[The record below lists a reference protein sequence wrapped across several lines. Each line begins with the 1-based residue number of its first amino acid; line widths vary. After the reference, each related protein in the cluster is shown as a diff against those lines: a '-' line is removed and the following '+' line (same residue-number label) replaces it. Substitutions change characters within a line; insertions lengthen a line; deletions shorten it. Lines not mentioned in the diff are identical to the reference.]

1 MMKATLKKEHT
12 ESYTFSPVFYSKSRE
27 VSRNKP
33 STTTVETFEEKRLRK
48 LKESEDAMKEIA
60 NKKKINPHSEKLLK
74 KRAELGNKNNSVR
87 QKSKEENFESKKI
100 NEKSQSL
107 LAKKYKKDIMLLF
120 NYLDSENSEYI
131 CFDDIKKA
139 VLSCHVPIN
148 HEVSTSSSAEI
159 IWNLLD
165 HSNKGYITFPDF
177 FEICKLTQSK
187 AVKDDKSVFRDFVNT
202 TIQHLKAEIV
212 PPKSPDHIH
221 RDNPKFIPR
230 IGQKSADIAKRLKQK
245 ELQVLEMSFRQEAGS
260 MDETA
265 QIMTGSIL
273 EETPITTMK
282 LSMYDHMMLRK
293 KLALDKIESRRKD
306 LEMEEKRQTTFQPTL
321 FTRGHKS
328 SRAPTHADESSYI
341 DSKDEYDNMSY
352 NSRQD
357 SVFERLYAE
366 KDKRDSVAAG
376 VPSAD
381 TVTQNDLE
389 ECTFQPSIPTF
400 SPEILKTSKLPSGF
414 YENISRIR
422 ESYTNKKKSQ
432 EEKEKSLFSFD
443 NERYMRSRRI
453 AAMGPSP
460 FTFKESKM
468 GKKTNKIPRFNIII
482 ITITIIL
489 HYSRLFCF

>member
-1 MMKATLKKEHT
+1 
-12 ESYTFSPVFYSKSRE
+12 
-27 VSRNKP
+27 
-33 STTTVETFEEKRLRK
+33 
-48 LKESEDAMKEIA
+48 
-60 NKKKINPHSEKLLK
+60 
-74 KRAELGNKNNSVR
+74 
-87 QKSKEENFESKKI
+87 
-100 NEKSQSL
+100 
-107 LAKKYKKDIMLLF
+107 MLLF
-120 NYLDSENSEYI
+120 NYLDSENAEYI

-165 HSNKGYITFPDF
+165 HSNKGYITFPEF
-177 FEICKLTQSK
+177 FDVCKLTQSK

-230 IGQKSADIAKRLKQK
+230 IGQKSAEIAKRLKQK
-245 ELQVLEMSFRQEAGS
+245 ELQVLEMSFRQAGS

-265 QIMTGSIL
+265 QIMTDSIL
-273 EETPITTMK
+273 EETPITSMK

-293 KLALDKIESRRKD
+293 KLALDKIESRRND
-306 LEMEEKRQTTFQPTL
+306 LEMEEKKQATFQPTL

-328 SRAPTHADESSYI
+328 SRALVQHPEESSSYI
-341 DSKDEYDNMSY
+341 DSKDEYDDVSY

-366 KDKRDSVAAG
+366 KDKKDHPVNAV

-381 TVTQNDLE
+381 TVTQNELE

-400 SPEILKTSKLPSGF
+400 SPEILKRSKLPSGF

-468 GKKTNKIPRFNIII
+468 GKKANKIPRFNIII
-482 ITITIIL
+482 IIIIIIIY
-489 HYSRLFCF
+489 YSRFFIFLFK